1 MSDDCSPLGIN
12 IQDRERPRRIA
23 SERTSSHSIVTQ
35 NTRQENS
42 EKQKH
47 FVYGTSDG
55 NDLSNAACCCSL
67 FFVEPQWETNDDVAM
82 SMVSHGYDIA
92 SEPSPNLIFSNVI
105 WDYISLRSFLI
116 IMGIPGYFALSLLAL
131 MFAGGVVYFGIV
143 KLGNGRLIAS
153 LICLLIF
160 ARPFVFPQFTLTSGL
175 LAVAGFVSLS
185 LFLVKRHWSYLLLAL
200 IVMSLSFLMRSQE
213 FFLVALVATTL
224 LPLRTLASNPAL
236 ISTVCAFGLF
246 IIVVTYVDTAS
257 YYSDSWSYFNELNP
271 LRAAFTDF
279 NMTQAVQAHPD
290 VMARYGFTQTISI
303 CWRTGSSPIRLLR
316 TQRQSRMILADIVL
330 PTKA

>member
-23 SERTSSHSIVTQ
+23 SERTRSHSIVTQ

-67 FFVEPQWETNDDVAM
+67 FFCGAAVGNKRRCRHVDGFAWLRHCKRT
-82 SMVSHGYDIA
+82 VSKPYIFQC
-92 SEPSPNLIFSNVI
+92 NLGL
-105 WDYISLRSFLI
+105 YITSSFLI
-116 IMGIPGYFALSLLAL
+116 IMGIPGYFALSLLDL

-224 LPLRTLASNPAL
+224 LPLRTLASNRAL

-271 LRAAFTDF
+271 LSCG
-279 NMTQAVQAHPD
+279 VH
-290 VMARYGFTQTISI
+290 
-303 CWRTGSSPIRLLR
+303 RLQYD
-316 TQRQSRMILADIVL
+316 TSCASA
-330 PTKA
+330 P